1 MKDDDEES
9 VMQMVQGD
17 DASSV
22 GGSVMQMVDDDDE
35 SVMQM
40 VPGDGESSM
49 SGSVMQMVKDS
60 SHTGSQASL
69 MMSNVPAELRNLGK
83 QRQSLKQLP
92 GAGQMSHGLSATN
105 SMANLGTRQM

>member
-1 MKDDDEES
+1 
-9 VMQMVQGD
+9 MQMVQGD

-49 SGSVMQMVKDS
+49 SGSVM
-60 SHTGSQASL
+60 
-69 MMSNVPAELRNLGK
+69 
-83 QRQSLKQLP
+83 
-92 GAGQMSHGLSATN
+92 
-105 SMANLGTRQM
+105 